1 MNTDLCLQAKM
12 YSRDESGEKLAQPQS
27 QLKQQQQQLVFSNN
41 AIANINI
48 SGFSSFDS
56 DSIADCSEF
65 DTESVTMDYFKER
78 YL

>member
-1 MNTDLCLQAKM
+1 M
-12 YSRDESGEKLAQPQS
+12 YSRDESGDKLAQQQS
-27 QLKQQQQQLVFSNN
+27 QLKQQQQLVFSNN

-78 YL
+78 YF